1 MLLRVPEGWP
11 TPLVAG
17 LAMVVLALLDLG
29 GAIAAKEAVER
40 RSATAAAIGVLLF
53 VLLFWVFASSL
64 QVAELAPVTFGW
76 VVILQVGVLLL
87 DRFKYGVD
95 LPVGKW
101 VAVAVLLLAQAY
113 LLLAP
118 DRPATAEPAAAAPA
132 RITLP
137 AAHPVILLPEVA
149 HVLPNPVAAI
159 PRQRTVAGV
168 PRHPAPRPASIAARH
183 AARG

>member
-40 RSATAAAIGVLLF
+40 RSATAAAVGVLLF

-64 QVAELAPVTFGW
+64 QVAELGPVTFGW

-95 LPVGKW
+95 LPAGKW
-101 VAVAVLLLAQAY
+101 IAVGVLLVAQAY

-118 DRPATAEPAAAAPA
+118 DRPASSAPAAAAE
-132 RITLP
+132 RITVP

-149 HVLPNPVAAI
+149 DVLPNPVAAI
-159 PRQRTVAGV
+159 PRQRTVAEV